1 MVNRG
6 DPAKT
11 AGKRQNNM
19 KKQRTLSQTQAGL
32 LAVLAFA
39 TIMALVG
46 LIEMMGGAM

>member
-1 MVNRG
+1 
-6 DPAKT
+6 
-11 AGKRQNNM
+11 M

-46 LIEMMGGAM
+46 LLEMMGGAM